1 MNSNVLHQFAMGAHH
16 DVKERPVS
24 LLSRPNRASTT
35 SSAGDDDDLSSS
47 SNSNSNFQ
55 SQLSID
61 DRLSRLESS
70 IGTLGLMY
78 QRDMNDLRNQ
88 LQDCLINKPKESPT
102 SSALNPSHLNKH
114 ATPFVPL
121 STSPTH
127 HHPHHKIDQDEKIE
141 DENNAGAVNQPFNSL
156 SQTEQIN
163 SLSQQV
169 NLLSQT
175 MSQLLSTLISSPSTN
190 TPSTPLNLPTQSSLP
205 IQNLNFPKLRPTL
218 SQTLPQLPSPLP
230 NPPIQ
235 RSSSINSFSS
245 PPNRI
250 HPPHPPHLNF
260 NSPSNDYIQ
269 KRLYDAPPLPSPQ
282 LVLSPVNSQHE
293 PYPPRAML
301 NITNTLGVNLPSSV
315 PPSPMSPAAFDQY
328 HSGPSAPANSL
339 AGKWEQLGI
348 TGDVLR
354 AIVRFGIGPP
364 TKTQQKSIP
373 LMLVGKDL
381 VSQSNPIQ
389 ERIQAYVIPALQLI
403 SHSARGPSSGP
414 YPAHFQINKPSA
426 PPTPNQTVKVL
437 IITATLDEASQAYR
451 LANGIASLL
460 PYALKVSH
468 CSSEAQPPPSHPA
481 VSMHPQPHILIGTPS
496 KLLDPV
502 NGLRGYSFDASDFIS
517 VVLDEMDQLLARNM
531 TDMVTSL
538 MNFLPTNQ
546 VTSSPGRT
554 SPPLLS
560 KSSVGGP
567 DWSTSAF
574 DGAHRPPGS
583 QYSVT
588 SPIGTSFKSTP
599 SPLTPGF
606 PPASQDPPRG
616 RQTCIFSCTVPQDVL
631 SYARTL
637 NLRAR
642 VLVRRDEPSSNNSAA
657 HLSNNGTG
665 GPYELSDLRGQL
677 PNSMPSLSG
686 RSSPQELVKSLR
698 QYYVSVQM
706 GGGGSGSG
714 SGSRG
719 REWKLDALA
728 ELLLDLDHPPE
739 AVGGEY
745 GQAFV
750 LVYCNS
756 VDSVESVS
764 QKLISQGIDALALH
778 QDMGPAARHSI
789 LTRFNKAP
797 LGNGF
802 VNPKGPRMKALVVYD
817 VLSKSLVDLQSY
829 QSILPAARQTILVNF
844 ELPRAVEDY
853 VHRAACMISNHKRP
867 IGSGG
872 VLINFVSILS
882 DVEMVKSIE
891 SFYRCQINELPH
903 HHLHL
908 L

>member
-1 MNSNVLHQFAMGAHH
+1 MNPTVLHQIAMSAHH
-16 DVKERPVS
+16 DVKERPAS
-24 LLSRPNRASTT
+24 LLSRPNRAST
-35 SSAGDDDDLSSS
+35 SSSTGDDDDLSTS

-78 QRDMNDLRNQ
+78 QRDMSELRNQ
-88 LQDCLINKPKESPT
+88 LDCLINKPKDSPP
-102 SSALNPSHLNKH
+102 SALNTSHLNKN

-121 STSPTH
+121 TPPTSTNTTNSIH
-127 HHPHHKIDQDEKIE
+127 NENDEKN
-141 DENNAGAVNQPFNSL
+141 ENDKNAGAVNLPFNSL
-156 SQTEQIN
+156 SQTEQIH
-163 SLSQQV
+163 SLSNQV

-175 MSQLLSTLISSPSTN
+175 MSQLLSTLISSPSAN
-190 TPSTPLNLPTQSSLP
+190 TPSTTGFNLPPQLLP
-205 IQNLNFPKLRPTL
+205 IQNLNLPKLRPAV
-218 SQTLPQLPSPLP
+218 SQTLPQLPAHIP

-235 RSSSINSFSS
+235 RSLSINSFSS
-245 PPNRI
+245 PPNRA
-250 HPPHPPHLNF
+250 HPSHPPHLNF

-269 KRLYDAPPLPSPQ
+269 KRLYDAPSLASPQ
-282 LVLSPVNSQHE
+282 LVLSPLNSQHE
-293 PYPPRAML
+293 PYPPRNML
-301 NITNTLGVNLPSSV
+301 TISNTLGPNVPSSV

-328 HSGPSAPANSL
+328 HSGGSAPTNSL

-403 SHSARGPSSGP
+403 SHAARGPSSGA
-414 YPAHFQINKPSA
+414 YPSHFQLNKPSA

-468 CSSEAQPPPSHPA
+468 CSSDAQPPPSHPA

-502 NGLRGYSFDASDFIS
+502 NGLRGYNFDASDFIS

-546 VTSSPGRT
+546 VASSPDRL
-554 SPPLLS
+554 SPPLLP
-560 KSSVGGP
+560 KSSTGA
-567 DWSTSAF
+567 DWSTPAF
-574 DGAHRPPGS
+574 DSAHRPPGT

-588 SPIGTSFKSTP
+588 SPIGPAFKSMP

-606 PPASQDPPRG
+606 PTGPQDPPRG

-642 VLVRRDEPSSNNSAA
+642 VLVRRDEPSSNNSAP

-665 GPYELSDLRGQL
+665 GPYEVSDLRGQL

-686 RSSPQELVKSLR
+686 RTSPQELVKSLR
-698 QYYVSVQM
+698 QYYVSIQTSA
-706 GGGGSGSG
+706 GTT
-714 SGSRG
+714 GSRG
-719 REWKLDALA
+719 REWKLDALV

-739 AVGGEY
+739 AAGSEL
-745 GQAFV
+745 GQPFV

-802 VNPKGPRMKALVVYD
+802 VNQKGPKMKALVVYD

-829 QSILPAARQTILVNF
+829 QSILPVARQTILVNF

-872 VLINFVSILS
+872 VLINFVSVLS

>member
-1 MNSNVLHQFAMGAHH
+1 MNPNVLHQFAMGAHH

-24 LLSRPNRASTT
+24 LLSRPNRASTA
-35 SSAGDDDDLSSS
+35 SSGGDDDDLSTS

-78 QRDMNDLRNQ
+78 QRDMNELRTQ
-88 LQDCLINKPKESPT
+88 LDCLMNKPKDSPPF
-102 SSALNPSHLNKH
+102 SAINSSHLNKN

-121 STSPTH
+121 TSTYLNTNTTNH
-127 HHPHHKIDQDEKIE
+127 HENDEKN
-141 DENNAGAVNQPFNSL
+141 ENAKNPGAVNQPFNSL
-156 SQTEQIN
+156 SQTEQIH

-175 MSQLLSTLISSPSTN
+175 MSQLLSTLITSPSAN
-190 TPSTPLNLPTQSSLP
+190 TPSTGLNLPPQLLP
-205 IQNLNFPKLRPTL
+205 IQNLNVPKLRPAV
-218 SQTLPQLPSPLP
+218 SQTLPQIPAQIP

-235 RSSSINSFSS
+235 RSLSINSFSS
-245 PPNRI
+245 PPNRA
-250 HPPHPPHLNF
+250 HPGHPPHLNF

-269 KRLYDAPPLPSPQ
+269 KRLYDATSLPSPQ

-293 PYPPRAML
+293 PYPPRNML
-301 NITNTLGVNLPSSV
+301 TISNTLGPNASASV

-328 HSGPSAPANSL
+328 HSGGSAPANSL

-403 SHSARGPSSGP
+403 SHSARGPSSGA
-414 YPAHFQINKPSA
+414 YPAHFQLNKPAA
-426 PPTPNQTVKVL
+426 PPAPNQTVKVL

-468 CSSEAQPPPSHPA
+468 CSSDAQPPPSHPA

-502 NGLRGYSFDASDFIS
+502 NGLRGYNFDASDFIS

-546 VTSSPGRT
+546 VTSSPDRL
-554 SPPLLS
+554 SPPLLP
-560 KSSVGGP
+560 KSSTGADCP
-567 DWSTSAF
+567 TPAF
-574 DGAHRPPGS
+574 DNAHRPPGS

-588 SPIGTSFKSTP
+588 SPIGPSFKSAP

-606 PPASQDPPRG
+606 PTTPQDPPRG

-642 VLVRRDEPSSNNSAA
+642 VLVRRDEPASNNSAT
-657 HLSNNGTG
+657 HQSNNGPAG
-665 GPYELSDLRGQL
+665 SYEVSDLRGQL
-677 PNSMPSLSG
+677 PNSLPSLSG
-686 RSSPQELVKSLR
+686 RISPQELVKSLR
-698 QYYVSVQM
+698 QYYVSIQM
-706 GGGGSGSG
+706 GGGVTGR
-714 SGSRG
+714 RG
-719 REWKLDALA
+719 REWKLDALV

-739 AVGGEY
+739 AAGGEH
-745 GQAFV
+745 GQPFV

-756 VDSVESVS
+756 VDSVECVS

-802 VNPKGPRMKALVVYD
+802 GNQKGPKMKALVVYD

-829 QSILPAARQTILVNF
+829 QSILPVARQTILVNF

-872 VLINFVSILS
+872 VLINFVSVLS
-882 DVEMVKSIE
+882 DVEMVRSIE